1 MADLEKVKKGL
12 ECCARCT
19 NDEPFAGCDECPY
32 DEISISVQE
41 CRAVLCVEAL
51 EVIEN
56 AEIQYYPAGT

>member
-51 EVIEN
+51 EVI
-56 AEIQYYPAGT
+56 G